1 MEITYPVRKVLL
13 QKGSQVYALGPEASV
28 YEAIELMSDKGVGA
42 LLVMRGD
49 RLVGFVSERDYARK
63 VVLRGKS
70 SRDTRIEEIMSAP
83 VRTIPPGTS
92 IEDAMRIMTANRIR
106 HLPIVEDGRV
116 EGVVSI
122 GDLVKWIVTAQEQTI
137 RHLKEY
143 IAGAY
148 PG

>member
-13 QKGSQVYALGPEASV
+13 QKGSQVYALPPEATV

-42 LLVMRGD
+42 LLVMRGE

-106 HLPIVEDGRV
+106 HLPIVDDGRV

-137 RHLKEY
+137 RQLKEY